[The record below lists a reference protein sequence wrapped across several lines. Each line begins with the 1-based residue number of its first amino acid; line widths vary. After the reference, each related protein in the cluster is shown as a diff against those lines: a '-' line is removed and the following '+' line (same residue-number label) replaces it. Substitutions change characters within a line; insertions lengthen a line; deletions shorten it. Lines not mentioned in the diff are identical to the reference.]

1 VSRRPND
8 QAFTKSATKRL
19 MRIADEQGVKKYRI
33 VVGSENGRPTYTLI
47 VDNTVSAT
55 EADTNPWDEVL
66 LDAADEKRTA

>member
-1 VSRRPND
+1 MSRRPND

-47 VDNTVSAT
+47 VDNTLSAT
-55 EADTNPWDEVL
+55 EQQGD
-66 LDAADEKRTA
+66 LDSWMDRHAS